1 MSNIPLGNRAE
12 LRTLASQKL
21 DEMLKE
27 LGMSE
32 DEFRTLNRWEKVA
45 EIRQN
50 MNQQGKTGL
59 PVDQNPADNELNSS
73 GHSNLREIDE
83 IIGLKSRDE
92 AVVKFRDSQF
102 QEIVKMDEL
111 KKNYSS
117 QLIQFY
123 EDQYF

>member
-92 AVVKFRDSQF
+92 AVVKFRDSQV